1 MTPDELEKLR
11 RSYWETEF
19 WFGYH
24 RGLNRLRYGNI
35 FGNAEEHRDWSS
47 IPDNLD
53 EEPSIERVAMGI
65 GYRAG
70 YMGMRVE
77 AATEKIRELM
87 KLLKEKY
94 GVEEM

>member
-11 RSYWETEF
+11 RPYWETEF

-35 FGNAEEHRDWSS
+35 FGNSEEHRAWSS

-70 YMGMRVE
+70 YTGMRVE

-87 KLLKEKY
+87 RRLKEKY